1 MLYILLFF
9 PLLYITLSEMH
20 RIKGYNLY
28 FKCATYNTLANEQKL
43 VHKLDAFETLLLL
56 FRKF

>member
-1 MLYILLFF
+1 MLLF
-9 PLLYITLSEMH
+9 PLLYIKLSEMH

-28 FKCATYNTLANEQKL
+28 FKCDTYNTLENEQKL
-43 VHKLDAFETLLLL
+43 VHEMEAFETLLIL